1 MLDAGRDCRSLRD
14 HTITASA
21 GPHNQWHCCC
31 LRDHIQFSYTYIH
44 TLYSQK
50 PVLTPESSCVP
61 PAATISPYLLDDVDL
76 AGMVEPAA
84 AAVAEQKKKASE
96 AKQA

>member
-1 MLDAGRDCRSLRD
+1 VQP
-14 HTITASA
+14 I
-21 GPHNQWHCCC
+21 
-31 LRDHIQFSYTYIH
+31 
-44 TLYSQK
+44 K
-50 PVLTPESSCVP
+50 TPESGARAVLGVLFPFMGACAAARARRAARRRRPRAVW

>member
-1 MLDAGRDCRSLRD
+1 MCRRARAPRRRARRRAD
-14 HTITASA
+14 PAPCA
-21 GPHNQWHCCC
+21 
-31 LRDHIQFSYTYIH
+31 
-44 TLYSQK
+44 
-50 PVLTPESSCVP
+50 
-61 PAATISPYLLDDVDL
+61 AATISPYLLDDVDL